1 VRAGPPGD
9 DDRDPAGLHDGGA
22 DRAEQLP
29 GPAAMAPSADH
40 HQLRAPLLVQQCVS
54 GMIARE
60 DAVHGDV
67 RVALLPA
74 GQPCPSSAP
83 ALDV

>member
-1 VRAGPPGD
+1 
-9 DDRDPAGLHDGGA
+9 
-22 DRAEQLP
+22 
-29 GPAAMAPSADH
+29 MAPSADH